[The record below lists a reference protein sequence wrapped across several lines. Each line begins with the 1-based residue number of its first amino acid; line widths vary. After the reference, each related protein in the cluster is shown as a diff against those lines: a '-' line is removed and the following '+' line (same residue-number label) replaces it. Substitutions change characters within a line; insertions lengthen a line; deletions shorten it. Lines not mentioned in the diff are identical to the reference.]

1 MIKSPC
7 WHNIKSDKQL
17 SCVLNEVKASFSK
30 PDKPDNMFSLQTLSK
45 MLCVLLLAT
54 ITLPGLLGYTID
66 KIGFEDG
73 LSSNNIVS
81 IAQDRDGFIWFCSKD
96 GLNRFDGNSFK
107 IFRHSEVDTNTIS
120 SNVLNHVYADKND
133 DLIWIATEK
142 NGLDIYNYK
151 TNSFTHYRNEA
162 GNEKSLSADGIT
174 HISSDSKGNI
184 WVATYLGGIAHF
196 DKKTK
201 TFTRYNQSNIKGLGS
216 DMNWTLWV
224 ENDETI
230 YAGHVNDGFSIINLK
245 TNTAVNF
252 KNDPNNPLSLINNT
266 VTCIFK
272 DSKNNIWIGTRNGLT
287 MFNPETYQMKNFVN
301 DPDHPYSLSNNFIQK
316 VIETKDHKLWIGT
329 EGGGVNIIGIN
340 ELSNTINPK
349 DIHFEHIKAGY
360 TSDNLS
366 SPSVQCLLEDSF
378 GNKWIGGL
386 GGGVNF
392 IPKEEPFFKQ
402 INYLPIIGNTNS
414 LKNKTVP
421 SVCVDNKDRLW
432 IANGYGG
439 LAIFDKGKK
448 TEQINSINNKTSNDY
463 YMSLCKNADGNIWVG
478 LGSGRIFMYDVR
490 KEKFIGPK
498 CLSENTNIPVYSLFE
513 DSKKRLWISTDY
525 GLYLYN
531 TITKECKTYTT
542 SNSGLSDNIIRSV
555 AEDSYGNIWVGTL
568 IGGLCVF
575 DNNFNLIF
583 NYGNIYDFYA
593 ITHIYHDSKDRMW
606 IASQNDLFCFKNYT
620 NDSVIRYSIDY
631 GLSER
636 SVKAIIEGQN
646 ADEFWVSTLNGI
658 SHINLKNNDVS
669 NFFVSDKIV
678 MGDYFSGAVTKTS
691 DGSVYFGSQ
700 NGITWFNQELKTPDM
715 HNLPP
720 IVFTSFLIPGKENNI
735 NEFMDIPFSDTMKL
749 KHYQN
754 SLQINFS
761 VLDYSVTDNIEYA
774 FKMEGVDNDWYF
786 INKDRR
792 VTFRNLK
799 PGNYIFSV
807 KARLHNKEWSD
818 DVKSMYVSI
827 KPRLRNTM
835 AAKFLYIILIILF
848 SGLLIRFYK
857 NKLKI
862 ENDLQ
867 LEKQSRQQEHD
878 LNEEKLKFF
887 TNITHELRTPMTL
900 ILGPLEDLLS
910 DSNLSKE
917 QFKKVNSIQRVA
929 SRLLQLINQILEF
942 RKTQNKNRKLRVT
955 KDDIVKY
962 VSEIG
967 SKYKDLNKNSEID
980 FQIHMPDNKIEMFFD
995 PEVISIIIDNLF
1007 SNAIKYTTK
1016 GTIKLAIKS
1025 FTENNVDFTEIR
1037 LEDTGYGISPDD
1049 LPHIFERYYQAK
1061 NTTHPVKGTGIG
1073 LALVKNLVELHE
1085 ADISVRSQIDIGTT
1099 FKVRFITNNSYP
1111 EVMHVTPAI
1120 IQDEQNEEEVSSEKV
1135 ILVVDDNHE
1144 IVEYIQD
1151 NLLDHY
1157 KVLTA
1162 ENGQMGYDVACE
1174 QTPDII
1180 ISDIMMPV
1188 MDGIEMCKK
1197 MKMDVR
1203 TSHIPVILLTAK
1215 GSTLDQSEG
1224 YSAGADSY
1232 LTKPFSINLL
1242 KSRVSNILKTREKLS
1257 KVYSSNFKNKQQFFN
1272 ESTNQLDK
1280 EFLEKLTDIIEQ
1292 NLEDEELNISSI
1304 ASQLNMSHSTL
1315 YRKIKALTSLTANEY
1330 IRKVRINMGEQLL
1343 LTNQYSISEIMYK
1356 IGINSSSY
1364 FRQCFKDEFGMNP
1377 SEYLQKLKKED
1388 PDQNKEE

>member
-1 MIKSPC
+1 MVTIPK
-7 WHNIKSDKQL
+7 L
-17 SCVLNEVKASFSK
+17 S
-30 PDKPDNMFSLQTLSK
+30 
-45 MLCVLLLAT
+45 
-54 ITLPGLLGYTID
+54 GYTIE
-66 KIGFEDG
+66 KIGFDNG

-81 IAQDRDGFIWFCSKD
+81 IDQDRNGFIWFCTKD

-107 IFRHSEVDTNTIS
+107 IFKHSDTDTNTIS
-120 SNVLNHVYADKND
+120 SNVLNYVYADKND

-151 TNSFTHYRNEA
+151 THNFTHYRSEGDNE
-162 GNEKSLSADGIT
+162 NSLSADGIT

-184 WVATYLGGIAHF
+184 WVATYLGGLVYF
-196 DKKTK
+196 DKETK

-230 YAGHVNDGFSIINLK
+230 YAGHVNNGFSIINLK
-245 TNTAVNF
+245 SNTAVNF
-252 KNDPNNPLSLINNT
+252 KHDPNNPLSLINNT

-272 DSKNNIWIGTRNGLT
+272 DSKNNVWIGTRNGLT
-287 MFNPETYQMKNFVN
+287 LFDPETYQMKNFVTKPGKTN
-301 DPDHPYSLSNNFIQK
+301 SLTNNFIQK

-329 EGGGVNIIGIN
+329 EGGGISIIDLN
-340 ELSNTINPK
+340 HFSKERNPE
-349 DIHFEHIKAGY
+349 DVHFEHIKAGY
-360 TSDNLS
+360 TADNLS
-366 SPSVQCLLEDSF
+366 SPSVQCILEDSF

-392 IPKEEPFFKQ
+392 IPKEEPFFKN
-402 INYLPIIGNTNS
+402 ISYLPIIGNANS

-421 SVCVDNKDRLW
+421 SVCIDNKNRLW
-432 IANGYGG
+432 AANGYGG
-439 LAIFDKGKK
+439 IAIFDKGKK
-448 TEQINSINNKTSNDY
+448 IDQIDNINNKTRNEY
-463 YMSLCKNADGNIWVG
+463 FMSLFKNSNGNIWIG
-478 LGSGRIFMYDVR
+478 MASGRIFMYDAL
-490 KEKFIGPK
+490 KEKFIEHNCFK
-498 CLSENTNIPVYSLFE
+498 DITNIPIYSLFE
-513 DSKKRLWISTDY
+513 DSNKKLWICTDY
-525 GLYLYN
+525 GLYVYN
-531 TITKECKTYTT
+531 TISKDCKLYTT
-542 SNSGLSDNIIRSV
+542 ANSGLSDNIIRSV
-555 AEDSYGNIWVGTL
+555 SEDSSGNIWVGTL

-575 DNNFNLIF
+575 NSDFNLIF
-583 NYGNIYDFYA
+583 NYGTIYDFYA
-593 ITHIYHDSKDRMW
+593 ITNIYRDSKNRMW

-620 NDSVIRYSIDY
+620 NDSVFRYSTDY

-636 SVKAIIEGQN
+636 SVKAIIEGN
-646 ADEFWVSTLNGI
+646 TPDEFWVSTLNGI
-658 SHINLKNNDVS
+658 SHINLQNNNVS

-678 MGDYFSGAVTKTS
+678 MGDYYSGAVTKTS
-691 DGSVYFGSQ
+691 DGTVYFGSQ

-735 NEFMDIPFSDTMKL
+735 NEFIDIPFSDTMML

-774 FKMEGVDNDWYF
+774 FKMEGVDDDWYF

-792 VTFRNLK
+792 VIFRNLK

-818 DVKSMYVSI
+818 DIKSMYVCI
-827 KPRLRNTM
+827 KPRLRNTLL
-835 AAKFLYIILIILF
+835 AKFIYFILLILVSF
-848 SGLLIRFYK
+848 LLIRFYK
-857 NKLKI
+857 NKLQI

-910 DSNLSKE
+910 DDKLTKE

-942 RKTQNKNRKLRVT
+942 RKTQNKNRKLRVA
-955 KDDIVKY
+955 KDDFVKY

-967 SKYKDLNKNSEID
+967 SKYKDLNKNTEID
-980 FQIHMPDNKIEMFFD
+980 FQIRLPDEKIEMFFD
-995 PEVISIIIDNLF
+995 PEVISIIIDNLI

-1016 GTIKLAIKS
+1016 GTIKLGIKCS
-1025 FTENNVDFTEIR
+1025 TENDVNYTEVCV
-1037 LEDTGYGISPDD
+1037 EDTGYGISPDD

-1085 ADISVRSQIDIGTT
+1085 AEISVKSQINIGTT
-1099 FKVRFITNNSYP
+1099 FKVKFITNNSYP
-1111 EVMHVTPAI
+1111 EVMHVTPAV
-1120 IQDEQNEEEVSSEKV
+1120 IQDEQNEQEVSSEKV

-1144 IVEYIQD
+1144 IVEYIHD
-1151 NLLDHY
+1151 NLLDNY

-1162 ENGQMGYDVACE
+1162 ENGQMGYDIACE

-1180 ISDIMMPV
+1180 ITDIMMPV

-1197 MKMDVR
+1197 MKLDVR
-1203 TSHIPVILLTAK
+1203 TSHIPIVLLTAK

-1232 LTKPFSINLL
+1232 LTKPFSVNLL
-1242 KSRVSNILKTREKLS
+1242 KSRITNILKTREKLS
-1257 KVYSSNFKNKQQFFN
+1257 NVYSSNFKNKQQLFN

-1280 EFLEKLTDIIEQ
+1280 EFLEKLTDIIEK
-1292 NLEDEELNISSI
+1292 NLEDEDLNISSI

-1377 SEYLQKLKKED
+1377 SEYLQKLKEDKPEETKEA
-1388 PDQNKEE
+1388 